1 MFVESPDTFM
11 DDFGSPCSKGAINFT
26 GLLDM
31 PDTVFDV
38 GGMSIQSSEYSL
50 TFRTGEVSFAVGDAV
65 TVADVAYTV
74 RSPANKLDD
83 GVFSVV
89 KLSKP

>member
-1 MFVESPDTFM
+1 MFVESPDTFL
-11 DDFGSPCSKGAINFT
+11 DDFGVACSKGATNFT

-31 PDTVFDV
+31 PDNTFDL
-38 GGMSIQSSEYSL
+38 GGMSIQSSDYSL
-50 TFRTGEVSFAVGDAV
+50 TFRTGDVSFAVGDAV
-65 TVADVAYTV
+65 TVSGVSYIV

-83 GVFSVV
+83 GLFSAV